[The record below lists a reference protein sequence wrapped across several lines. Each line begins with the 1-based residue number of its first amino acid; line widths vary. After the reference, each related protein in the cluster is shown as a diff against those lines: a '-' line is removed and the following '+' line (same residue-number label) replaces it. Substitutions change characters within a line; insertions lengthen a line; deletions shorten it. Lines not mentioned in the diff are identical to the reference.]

1 MSNPLDKLVTGW
13 RLFAAIAIGLLIT
26 GWMVYQS
33 VSETQF
39 IEVQKGT
46 GTHEWIDANGNNQVD
61 FQNTKEFKKSD
72 NGAYSKQTFGTVLG
86 TIDWNLSVIAWLL
99 GALLF
104 TAGRDFFYMLRIR
117 ILTKKKLGWK
127 AAFYVIMIWEF
138 ASALSP
144 GVVGGAA
151 VAMFILNRETVPFG
165 KATAIVIITA
175 FMDNLFFVIM
185 VPLVFLFVRNADLFP
200 VGVDSSLPLMWWF
213 WIGGGALFSVCLL
226 LYLTIFWYPKLAT
239 RFLLTLFSLPFLRRW
254 KFVAK
259 EWGKDIETAAQSF
272 KREPRSFWWKVF
284 FSTFG
289 SWISRYLVINAVLN
303 AFLQLGFIDN
313 ILILGKQLVLWLFML
328 VSPTP
333 GGSGVAEFA
342 FGELLSTFTTSS
354 LLLGVLALIWRL
366 ISYFPYL
373 ILGSILLPSWL
384 RRTGRYSRD

>member
-1 MSNPLDKLVTGW
+1 MSNPLDKLVSGW
-13 RLFAAIAIGLLIT
+13 RLFAAISIGLVIS
-26 GWMVYQS
+26 GWMVYRS

-39 IEVQKGT
+39 IEVKEGT
-46 GTHEWIDANGNNQVD
+46 GSHEWVDADKDGKVD
-61 FQNTKEFKKSD
+61 FQNPKEFKKSKH
-72 NGAYSKQTFGTVLG
+72 GSYAEQTFGSVLG
-86 TIDWNLSVIAWLL
+86 NIDWNFSVIAWLL
-99 GALLF
+99 GALIF

-117 ILTKKKLGWK
+117 ILTKNKLTWK

-144 GVVGGAA
+144 GIVGGAA
-151 VAMFILNRETVPFG
+151 VAMFILNRETIPFG

-175 FMDNLFFVIM
+175 FMDNLFFVVMI
-185 VPLVFLFVRNADLFP
+185 PLVFLFVRNADLFP
-200 VGVDSSLPLMWWF
+200 EGVDSSLPLMWWF
-213 WIGGGALFSVCLL
+213 WIGCAVIFSVCVL

-239 RFLLTLFSLPFLRRW
+239 RFLLTIFSLPLIRRW

-259 EWGKDIETAAQSF
+259 EWGKDIETAAKEF

-284 FSTFG
+284 LTTFG
-289 SWISRYLVINAVLN
+289 SWMSRYLVINAVLN
-303 AFLQLGFIDN
+303 AFLYLGFLDN

-342 FGELLSTFTTSS
+342 FGELLSTFTSS
-354 LLLGVLALIWRL
+354 TLLLGVLALIWRL

-373 ILGSILLPSWL
+373 ILGSVLLPSWI
-384 RRTGRYSRD
+384 RRTRK